1 MKTINITT
9 EDPYYTIGCTAD
21 KKRLSMPLIHNIKS
35 CPFKECVCKFKHIA
49 ITLCRFGK
57 TCQRNM
63 CPFRHKEIEK
73 EKEDSTDTEIKVM
86 DLESFEMEDFE
97 NVEDSK
103 SPTNK
108 EFVCDEC
115 VECFVNQNIQTED

>member
-1 MKTINITT
+1 
-9 EDPYYTIGCTAD
+9 
-21 KKRLSMPLIHNIKS
+21 
-35 CPFKECVCKFKHIA
+35 
-49 ITLCRFGK
+49 
-57 TCQRNM
+57 M

-73 EKEDSTDTEIKVM
+73 EKEDSTDTEIKVI

-115 VECFVNQNIQTED
+115 KNTSQCVECFVNQNIQTEDWDNLISTPDRVQQVGVRLGFHHLTPVLIVIQYFAVFC